1 MNNKYM
7 VYALFVTILSTGINW
22 SNMFGSKSSSGRGGS
37 GWSSHGGGYGGG
49 FGGGGGGG
57 GHK

>member
-7 VYALFVTILSTGINW
+7 VYALFVTVLSTGINW
-22 SNMFGSKSSSGRGGS
+22 SNMFGSKSSSGGS
-37 GWSSHGGGYGGG
+37 GWSSRGSSYGGG